1 MTTQSKMFFVKSFK
15 ASDLYRG
22 TVWWIDPTYT
32 RRKSIASNYIC
43 SVLGPATR
51 FHDSRNGHPGCFHQ
65 GSTMSLQELRC
76 DIKAADPRRYG
87 ISHTLEAPTAQFP
100 NAAKAPLFLFM

>member
-32 RRKSIASNYIC
+32 RRKSIASKYI
-43 SVLGPATR
+43 SAFSGTLTGRSTPRNLVPLADFDQGVAGAFKTR
-51 FHDSRNGHPGCFHQ
+51 EALSR
-65 GSTMSLQELRC
+65 R
-76 DIKAADPRRYG
+76 
-87 ISHTLEAPTAQFP
+87 
-100 NAAKAPLFLFM
+100 